1 MSSSFDTHMYMYV
14 CHNKIY
20 NKIYY
25 RETIVHYKRNVPYG
39 KVDDIML

>member
-1 MSSSFDTHMYMYV
+1 MSSSFDTHMYMYVHV

-25 RETIVHYKRNVPYG
+25 RETIVHYKR
-39 KVDDIML
+39 KCAIW